1 MVGGGGE
8 GWLEA
13 LNASGWHKEVRDV
26 LKEYEE
32 KVVEAVGDQ
41 LYDQG
46 PDEQRERWNVI
57 GSLFYC
63 VTVITTIGG

>member
-1 MVGGGGE
+1 MAGGGGE
-8 GWLEA
+8 DWHEA
-13 LNASGWHKEVRDV
+13 LNASSWHEEVQER
-26 LKEYEE
+26 LQQFEE
-32 KVVEAVGDQ
+32 EVVEAVGNQ